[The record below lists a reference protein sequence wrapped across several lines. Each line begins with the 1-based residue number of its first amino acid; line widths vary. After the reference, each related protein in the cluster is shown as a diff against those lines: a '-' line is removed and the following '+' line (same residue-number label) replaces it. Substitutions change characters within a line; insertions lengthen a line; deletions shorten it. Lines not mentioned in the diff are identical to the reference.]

1 MKSRVKTGRR
11 EEEGEMENIRTAICN
26 QVSLWEG
33 IKVLEEK
40 GRKGGRSCLF
50 RLKPN

>member
-1 MKSRVKTGRR
+1 MGEIKSENG
-11 EEEGEMENIRTAICN
+11 EEGGGEMENIRTAICN

-40 GRKGGRSCLF
+40 GRKGGDRACF
-50 RLKPN
+50 V